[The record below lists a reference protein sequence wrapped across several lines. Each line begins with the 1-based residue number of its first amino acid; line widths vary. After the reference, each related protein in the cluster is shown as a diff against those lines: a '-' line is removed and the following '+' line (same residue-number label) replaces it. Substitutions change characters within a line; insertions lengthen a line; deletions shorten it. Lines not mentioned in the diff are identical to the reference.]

1 MLHDEPF
8 SAFGNL
14 QPDPRVSATAIAARA
29 ATIAT
34 VASAVAAAAGLA
46 AAVATALTTTT
57 LDATAFSPT
66 TVAATTAL
74 DATTLSTTTVAA
86 TALTAATTAADTA
99 ASCAHRHIGQRKLS
113 PHVGA
118 VGTDPSQRALCR
130 CCRAACA
137 VLPSHVARPCQ
148 PPHLARPCQPGPADD
163 VPPGKSICDDLNGRL
178 GIPAR
183 LAAFQR
189 VHSFCHRTN
198 GRVASVRVVWARCS

>member
-1 MLHDEPF
+1 ML
-8 SAFGNL
+8 A
-14 QPDPRVSATAIAARA
+14 
-29 ATIAT
+29 AT
-34 VASAVAAAAGLA
+34 VASTVAV
-46 AAVATALTTTT
+46 TAL
-57 LDATAFSPT
+57 DA
-66 TVAATTAL
+66 TAL
-74 DATTLSTTTVAA
+74 DATTLDASVAAATALDATALSTTTVAA
-86 TALTAATTAADTA
+86 TALTAATIATDTA
-99 ASCAHRHIGQRKLS
+99 ASCSHHHIGQRKLS